1 MTTNCESP
9 LIALPRL
16 KPAVKDME
24 KKNPSEKNLKN
35 MQNRVL
41 IERAR
46 AGTMNDPLTRALMH
60 YPARVPYN
68 VR

>member
-1 MTTNCESP
+1 
-9 LIALPRL
+9 
-16 KPAVKDME
+16 ME
-24 KKNPSEKNLKN
+24 KMNPSENLKTL
-35 MQNRVL
+35 QNRVL

-46 AGTMNDPLTRALMH
+46 AGTLNDPLTRALMH

>member
-1 MTTNCESP
+1 VTTNCESP
-9 LIALPRL
+9 LIAFPRL

-24 KKNPSEKNLKN
+24 RKNPSEKNLKN
-35 MQNRVL
+35 RML
-41 IERAR
+41 IEATRAFTR
-46 AGTMNDPLTRALMH
+46 NDPLTQALRH

>member
-9 LIALPRL
+9 LIALSRL

-24 KKNPSEKNLKN
+24 KKNPSEKNLK
-35 MQNRVL
+35 NRVL